1 MIPMISIQGKGV
13 STGVAIGPLYYYQRA
28 KSTIRRYEVEDVE
41 AEWARFKAAQE
52 KAIEQLG
59 ELAEKA
65 RAEAGDEAAL
75 LFETHQMMAEDMEYE
90 EAIQTAIQEMKLNA
104 EAAVTD
110 TAAQFAEMFA
120 AMEDA
125 YFQARAADVKD
136 VSGRIISALTG
147 VVQGGIDSPVP
158 VILAA
163 DDLAPSE
170 TVQLDKSKIL
180 GFVTEG
186 GSGSSHTAI
195 LARTMGIPA
204 IIGVGNQLKPEY
216 EGREVII
223 DGGTG
228 SVVVEADADTKAH
241 LLKKMEEQKKQRE
254 LLEQLKG
261 KPNETKDGQKIK
273 VFCNIGSPDDVPA
286 VLSNDAGGVGL
297 FRSEFLYLNCDDYP
311 TEDYQ
316 FEAYKKA
323 LSDMGGKEVVIRTL
337 DIGADK
343 QIAYFDMPK
352 EENPALGNRAL
363 RICLNRPEIFHTQ
376 LRALYRASAF
386 GKLGIMFPMVT
397 SVWEVKEARKM
408 CEQVKKE
415 LTAEGIPFSDDVEIG
430 IMIET
435 PAAVLMSDRLA
446 KVVDFFS
453 CGTNDLTQ
461 YTLACDRQNADLGR
475 FYNPHHP
482 AVLRALKMVCDNAH
496 KNGVWVGICGE
507 LGADLEL
514 TETFLSIGI
523 DELSVSP
530 RSVLPLRQKIRET
543 DVSAV
548 KEKLLADLMSDENT
562 L

>member
-1 MIPMISIQGKGV
+1 MISIQGKGV
-13 STGVAIGPLYYYQRA
+13 STGVAMGPLYFYTRA
-28 KSTIRRYEVEDVE
+28 KSTIRRIKVTDTE
-41 AEWARFKAAQE
+41 AEWGRFKAAQA

-59 ELAEKA
+59 ELYEKA
-65 RAEAGDEAAL
+65 LAEAGEEAAI
-75 LFETHQMMAEDMEYE
+75 LFETHQMMAEDDDYVESIE
-90 EAIQTAIQEMKLNA
+90 NLIKEDKLNA

-110 TAAQFAEMFA
+110 TAAQFADMFA
-120 AMEDA
+120 QMDDA
-125 YFQARAADVKD
+125 YMQARAADVKD
-136 VSGRIISALTG
+136 VSGRIIGILTG
-147 VVQGGIDSPVP
+147 VVQGGIDSDVP
-158 VILAA
+158 VVLAA

-180 GFVTEG
+180 GFITEG

-204 IIGVGNQLKPEY
+204 IIGVGKQVKAEY
-216 EGREVII
+216 EGRDVIV

-228 SVVVEADADTKAH
+228 SIIIDADEATRNVMMAKR
-241 LLKKMEEQKKQRE
+241 EEQIKQRK

-261 KPNETKDGQKIK
+261 QENITRDGQKIR
-273 VFCNIGSPDDVPA
+273 VYCNIGNPEDVST
-286 VLSNDAGGVGL
+286 VLSNDGGGVGL
-297 FRSEFLYLNCDDYP
+297 FRSEFLYLNCSDYP

-316 FEAYKKA
+316 FEAYRQV
-323 LSDMGGKEVVIRTL
+323 LSDMGDKEVIIRTL

-343 QIAYFDMPK
+343 QIDYFQMPK

-363 RICLNRPEIFHTQ
+363 RICLNRPEIFKTQ
-376 LRALYRASAF
+376 LRALYRASAY

-397 SVWEVKEARKM
+397 SVWEVKEAKKL
-408 CEQVKKE
+408 CEVVKKE
-415 LTAEGIPFSDDVEIG
+415 LEAEGKPFSPDVEIG

-435 PAAVLMSDRLA
+435 PAAAVMSDRLA
-446 KVVDFFS
+446 KLVDFFS

-461 YTLACDRQNADLGR
+461 YTLACDRQNNDLGR
-475 FYNPHHP
+475 FFNPHHP
-482 AVLRALKMVCDNAH
+482 AVLRLLKMVCDNAH

-543 DVSAV
+543 NVSAV
-548 KEKLLADLMSDENT
+548 KEKVLADLLGEGSAI
-562 L
+562 

>member
-1 MIPMISIQGKGV
+1 MISIQGKGV
-13 STGVAIGPLYYYQRA
+13 STGVAIGPLYFYQRA
-28 KSTIRRYEVEDVE
+28 QSTIRRYEVEDGD
-41 AEWARFKAAQE
+41 AEWARFKAAQA
-52 KAIEQLG
+52 KAVEQLG

-90 EAIQTAIQEMKLNA
+90 EAIQTAVQENRLNA

-110 TAAQFAEMFA
+110 TAAQFADMFA
-120 AMEDA
+120 SMEDP

-136 VSGRIISALTG
+136 VSSRIIAALTG

-180 GFVTEG
+180 GFITEG

-204 IIGVGNQLKPEY
+204 IIGVGDQLKPEY
-216 EGREVII
+216 EGKEVII
-223 DGGTG
+223 DGSTG
-228 SVVVEADADTKAH
+228 NVVIEADADAKLH
-241 LLKKMEEQKKQRE
+241 LMKKMEEQRKTRE
-254 LLEQLKG
+254 MLEQLKG
-261 KPNETKDGQKIK
+261 KPNETIDGRSMR

-286 VLSNDAGGVGL
+286 VLANDAGGVGL

-311 TEDYQ
+311 SEDYQ
-316 FEAYKKA
+316 FEAYKKV
-323 LSDMGGKEVVIRTL
+323 LSDMEGREVIIRTL

-343 QIAYFDMPK
+343 QIGYFDLPH

-363 RICLNRPEIFHTQ
+363 RICLNRPEIFRTQ
-376 LRALYRASAF
+376 LRALFRASAY

-408 CEQVKKE
+408 CDQVKAE
-415 LTAEGIPFSDDVEIG
+415 LTKEGIPFSDDVEIG

-435 PAAVLMSDRLA
+435 PAAAVMSDRLA

-475 FYNPHHP
+475 FFNPHHP
-482 AVLRALKMVCDNAH
+482 AVLRLLKMVCDNAH

-507 LGADLEL
+507 LGADLQL

-530 RSVLPLRQKIRET
+530 RSVLPLRQKIRE
-543 DVSAV
+543 VNLAV
-548 KEKLLADLMSDENT
+548 VKDKVLADLLSDET
-562 L
+562 AI

>member
-1 MIPMISIQGKGV
+1 MISIQGKGV
-13 STGVAIGPLYYYQRA
+13 STGVAIGPLYFFQRA
-28 KSTIRRYEVEDVE
+28 KSTIRRYEVADVE

-65 RAEAGDEAAL
+65 REEAGDEAAL

-90 EAIQTAIQEMKLNA
+90 ESIQTAIQETKLNA

-120 AMEDA
+120 SMDDP
-125 YFQARAADVKD
+125 YFQARSADVKD
-136 VSGRIISALTG
+136 VSGRIISILTG
-147 VVQGGIDSPVP
+147 VVQGGINSPVP

-180 GFVTEG
+180 GFITEG

-204 IIGVGNQLKPEY
+204 IIGVGDQMKPEY

-223 DGGTG
+223 DGSTG
-228 SVVVEADADTKAH
+228 GVVIEADADTRAH
-241 LLKKMEEQKKQRE
+241 LLKKMEEQKRQRE
-254 LLEQLKG
+254 LLEKLKG
-261 KPNETKDGQKIK
+261 LPNTTQDGQSIR
-273 VFCNIGSPDDVPA
+273 VYCNIGSPDDVAA

-297 FRSEFLYLNCDDYP
+297 FRSEFLYLNCDDFP
-311 TEDYQ
+311 SEDYQ
-316 FEAYKKA
+316 FEAYKKV

-343 QIAYFDMPK
+343 QIGYFNMPK

-363 RICLNRPEIFHTQ
+363 RICLNRPEIFRTQ
-376 LRALYRASAF
+376 LRALFRASAY

-408 CEQVKKE
+408 CDQVKAE
-415 LTAEGIPFSDDVEIG
+415 LTKEGIPFSDDVEIG

-507 LGADLEL
+507 LGADLSL

-543 DVSAV
+543 NLSQV
-548 KEKLLADLMSDENT
+548 KDKLLGELLSDENSI
-562 L
+562 

>member
-1 MIPMISIQGKGV
+1 MISIQGKGV
-13 STGVAIGPLYYYQRA
+13 STGVAIGPLYFYQRA

-65 RAEAGDEAAL
+65 REEAGDEAAL

-90 EAIQTAIQEMKLNA
+90 EAIQSAIQDMKLNA

-120 AMEDA
+120 SMDDP

-136 VSGRIISALTG
+136 VSGRIMSALTG
-147 VVQGGIDSPVP
+147 VAQGGINSPVP
-158 VILAA
+158 VVLAA

-204 IIGVGNQLKPEY
+204 IIGVGDQLKPEY

-223 DGGTG
+223 DGSTG

-241 LLKKMEEQKKQRE
+241 LLKKMEEQKRQRE
-254 LLEQLKG
+254 LLEKLKG
-261 KPNETKDGQKIK
+261 QPNETVDGKSIR
-273 VFCNIGSPDDVPA
+273 VYCNIGSPDDVAA

-297 FRSEFLYLNCDDYP
+297 FRSEFLYLNCDDFP

-316 FEAYKKA
+316 FEAYKKV
-323 LSDMGGKEVVIRTL
+323 LSDMDGKEVVIRTL

-343 QIAYFDMPK
+343 QIGYFNMPK

-363 RICLNRPEIFHTQ
+363 RICLNRPEIFRTQ
-376 LRALYRASAF
+376 LRALFRASAY

-408 CEQVKKE
+408 CDQVRAE
-415 LTAEGIPFSDDVEIG
+415 LTKEGIPFSDDVEIG

-507 LGADLEL
+507 LGADLSL

-530 RSVLPLRQKIRET
+530 RSVLPLRQKVRET
-543 DVSAV
+543 NLSEV
-548 KEKLLADLMSDENT
+548 KDKILGELLSDENSI
-562 L
+562 

>member
-1 MIPMISIQGKGV
+1 MITIQGKGV
-13 STGVAIGPLYYYQRA
+13 STGVAAGPLYFYQRA
-28 KSTIRRYEVEDVE
+28 KSTITRYQITDLE
-41 AEWARFKAAQE
+41 AEWARFKAAQA

-59 ELAEKA
+59 VLAEKA
-65 RAEAGDEAAL
+65 REEAGDEAAL
-75 LFETHQMMAEDMEYE
+75 LFETHQMMCEDLDYE
-90 EAIQTAIQEMKLNA
+90 EAIENGIKEELRNA
-104 EAAVTD
+104 EAVVTD
-110 TAAQFAEMFA
+110 VAAQFAEMFA
-120 AMEDA
+120 SMDDT
-125 YFQARAADVKD
+125 YMQARAADVKD
-136 VSGRIISALTG
+136 VSSRIIGILSG
-147 VVQGGIDSPVP
+147 VVQGGIDSDVP
-158 VILAA
+158 VVLAA

-180 GFVTEG
+180 GFVTAA

-204 IIGVGNQLKPEY
+204 IVGVGDQLKPEY
-216 EGREVII
+216 EGRSVII

-228 SVVVEADADTKAH
+228 NVVVDPDDPTRERLMAKRAELIKR
-241 LLKKMEEQKKQRE
+241 QE
-254 LLEQLKG
+254 LLNQLKG
-261 KPNETKDGQKIK
+261 LPNESKDGQKVRIY
-273 VFCNIGSPDDVPA
+273 CNIGNPEDVHS
-286 VLSNDAGGVGL
+286 VLENDGAGIGL
-297 FRSEFLYLNCDDYP
+297 FRSEFLYLNCDDFP
-311 TEDYQ
+311 SEDYQ
-316 FEAYKKA
+316 FEAYKKV

-343 QIAYFDMPK
+343 MIEYFKRPK

-363 RICLNRPEIFHTQ
+363 RICLNRPEIFRTQ
-376 LRALYRASAF
+376 LRALFRASAY

-408 CEQVKKE
+408 CDQVKAE
-415 LTAEGIPFSDDVEIG
+415 LTKEGIPFSDDVEIG

-507 LGADLEL
+507 LGADLSL

-543 DVSAV
+543 NLSQV
-548 KEKLLADLMSDENT
+548 KDKLLGELLSDENSI
-562 L
+562 

>member
-1 MIPMISIQGKGV
+1 MITIQGKGA

-28 KSTIRRYEVEDVE
+28 KSTIRRYQVDDVE
-41 AEWARFKAAQE
+41 AEWARFKEAQE

-65 RAEAGDEAAL
+65 RVEAGDEAAM
-75 LFETHQMMAEDMEYE
+75 LFETHQMMAEDMDYE
-90 EAIQTAIQEMKLNA
+90 EAIQSAIQDEKHNA

-110 TAAQFAEMFA
+110 TAAQFADMFA
-120 AMEDA
+120 TMDDP
-125 YFQARAADVKD
+125 YMQARAADVKD
-136 VSGRIISALTG
+136 VSNRIIGILTG
-147 VVQGGIDSPVP
+147 VVQGGINSPVP

-204 IIGVGNQLKPEY
+204 IIGVGNQMKPEY
-216 EGREVII
+216 EGREVIL
-223 DGGTG
+223 DGNTG
-228 SVVVEADADTKAH
+228 NVVVEADEATKSR
-241 LLKKMEEQKKQRE
+241 LLLKMEEQKKQQE
-254 LLEQLKG
+254 LLNQLKG
-261 KPNETKDGQKIK
+261 LPNETKDGHQIR
-273 VFCNIGSPDDVPA
+273 VYCNIGSPDDVPA
-286 VLSNDAGGVGL
+286 VLKNDAGGVGL

-311 TEDYQ
+311 SEEYQ

-323 LSDMGGKEVVIRTL
+323 LSDMGGREVVIRTL

-343 QIAYFDMPK
+343 QIGYFNLPH
-352 EENPALGNRAL
+352 EENPAMGNRAL

-386 GKLGIMFPMVT
+386 GKLSIMFPMVT
-397 SVWEVKEARKM
+397 SVWEVREAKKM
-408 CEQVKKE
+408 CDRVKKE
-415 LTAEGIPFSDDVEIG
+415 LTEEGIHFDEDVQVG

-435 PAAVLMSDRLA
+435 PAAALVSDRLA
-446 KVVDFFS
+446 KEVDFFS

-461 YTLACDRQNADLGR
+461 YTLACDRQNDDLGR
-475 FYNPHHP
+475 FFNPHHL
-482 AVLRALKMVCDNAH
+482 AVLRELKMVCDNAH
-496 KNGVWVGICGE
+496 KNGIWVGICGE
-507 LGADLEL
+507 LGADLKL

-530 RSVLPLRQKIRET
+530 RAVLPLRQKIRDT
-543 DVSAV
+543 NVAAV
-548 KEKLLADLMSDENT
+548 KDKIIADLLSDEGAIVG
-562 L
+562 

>member
-1 MIPMISIQGKGV
+1 M
-13 STGVAIGPLYYYQRA
+13 
-28 KSTIRRYEVEDVE
+28 
-41 AEWARFKAAQE
+41 
-52 KAIEQLG
+52 
-59 ELAEKA
+59 
-65 RAEAGDEAAL
+65 
-75 LFETHQMMAEDMEYE
+75 
-90 EAIQTAIQEMKLNA
+90 
-104 EAAVTD
+104 
-110 TAAQFAEMFA
+110 
-120 AMEDA
+120 
-125 YFQARAADVKD
+125 
-136 VSGRIISALTG
+136 
-147 VVQGGIDSPVP
+147 
-158 VILAA
+158 ILAA

-223 DGGTG
+223 DGSTG
-228 SVVVEADADTKAH
+228 KVVVGADEQTKQV
-241 LLKKMEEQKKQRE
+241 LMKKREDQIKMRKMLEE
-254 LLEQLKG
+254 LKG
-261 KPNETKDGQKIK
+261 KENVTKDGQKIK
-273 VFCNIGSPDDVPA
+273 VYCNIGDPEDVPP
-286 VLSNDAGGVGL
+286 VLNNDGGGIGL

-311 TEDYQ
+311 TEEYQ
-316 FEAYKKA
+316 FQAYKKV
-323 LSDMGGKEVVIRTL
+323 LSDMEGKEVVIRTL

-343 QIAYFDMPK
+343 QIDYFELPK

-363 RICLNRPEIFHTQ
+363 RICLNRPEIFRTQ
-376 LRALYRASAF
+376 LRALFRASAY

-415 LTAEGIPFSDDVEIG
+415 LDAEGIPYSPDVEIG

-435 PAAVLMSDRLA
+435 PAAAMMSDRLA
-446 KVVDFFS
+446 KLVDFFS

-461 YTLACDRQNADLGR
+461 YTLACDRQNNDLGR
-475 FYNPHHP
+475 FFNPHHP
-482 AVLRALKMVCDNAH
+482 AVLRLLKMVCDNAH

-543 DVSAV
+543 CVSAV
-548 KEKLLADLMSDENT
+548 REKILADLLGDEIRDN
-562 L
+562 

>member
-1 MIPMISIQGKGV
+1 MISIQGKGV
-13 STGVAIGPLYYYQRA
+13 STGVAMGPLYFYTRA
-28 KSTIRRYEVEDVE
+28 KSTIRRIKVTDTE
-41 AEWARFKAAQE
+41 AEWGRFKAAQA

-59 ELAEKA
+59 ELYEKA
-65 RAEAGDEAAL
+65 LAEAGEEAAM
-75 LFETHQMMAEDMEYE
+75 LFETHQMMAEDDDYVESIE
-90 EAIQTAIQEMKLNA
+90 NLIKEDKLNA

-110 TAAQFAEMFA
+110 TAAQFADMFA
-120 AMEDA
+120 QMDDT
-125 YFQARAADVKD
+125 YMQARAADVKD
-136 VSGRIISALTG
+136 VSGRIIGILTG

-180 GFVTEG
+180 GFITEG

-204 IIGVGNQLKPEY
+204 IIGVGDQLKPEY
-216 EGREVII
+216 EGRDCIVDGATGTVIL
-223 DGGTG
+223 
-228 SVVVEADADTKAH
+228 DADEATRNVMMAKR
-241 LLKKMEEQKKQRE
+241 EEQLKQQK

-261 KPNETKDGQKIK
+261 QENITKDGQKIK
-273 VFCNIGSPDDVPA
+273 VFCNIGNPEDVPV
-286 VLSNDAGGVGL
+286 VLSNDGGGVGL
-297 FRSEFLYLNCDDYP
+297 FRSEFLYLNCSDYP
-311 TEDYQ
+311 SEDYQ
-316 FEAYKKA
+316 FEAYKKV

-343 QIAYFDMPK
+343 QIDYFQMPK

-363 RICLNRPEIFHTQ
+363 RICLNRPEIFKTQ

-397 SVWEVKEARKM
+397 SVWEVKEAKKM

-415 LTAEGIPFSDDVEIG
+415 LTAEGKPFADDVQIG

-435 PAAVLMSDRLA
+435 PAAAVMSDRLA
-446 KVVDFFS
+446 KLVDFFS

-461 YTLACDRQNADLGR
+461 YTLACDRQNNDLGR
-475 FYNPHHP
+475 FFNPHHP
-482 AVLRALKMVCDNAH
+482 AVLRLLKMVCDNAH

-543 DVSAV
+543 TVGDV
-548 KEKLLADLMSDENT
+548 KEKILADLFSDEVT

>member
-1 MIPMISIQGKGV
+1 MILVQGKGV
-13 STGVAIGPLYYYQRA
+13 STGVAIGPLYFYQRA
-28 KSTIRRYEVEDVE
+28 KSTVTRYEVENAD
-41 AEWARFKAAQE
+41 AEWERFKAAQA

-65 RAEAGDEAAL
+65 RVEAGDEAAL

-90 EAIQTAIQEMKLNA
+90 EAIQTAIQETKINA

-110 TAAQFAEMFA
+110 TASQFAEMFA
-120 AMEDA
+120 SMDDP

-136 VSGRIISALTG
+136 VSNRIIAALTG
-147 VVQGGIDSPVP
+147 AVQGGIDSAVP

-170 TVQLDKSKIL
+170 TVQLDKAKIL
-180 GFVTEG
+180 GFITEG

-204 IIGVGNQLKPEY
+204 IIGVGDQLKPEY
-216 EGREVII
+216 AGKEVII
-223 DGGTG
+223 DGSTG
-228 SVVVEADADTKAH
+228 SVTIDADENTRTM
-241 LLKKMEEQKKQRE
+241 LLKKLEDQKKMRKM
-254 LLEQLKG
+254 LEQLKG
-261 KPNETKDGQKIK
+261 QPNVSKDGQGVK
-273 VFCNIGSPDDVPA
+273 VFCNIGGPDDVPA
-286 VLSNDAGGVGL
+286 VLANDAGGVGL
-297 FRSEFLYLNCDDYP
+297 FRSEFLYLNCDDFP
-311 TEDYQ
+311 SEDVQ
-316 FEAYKKA
+316 FEAYKKV

-343 QIAYFDMPK
+343 QIGYFNMPK

-376 LRALYRASAF
+376 LRALFRASAF

-397 SVWEVKEARKM
+397 SVWEVREAKKM
-408 CEQVKKE
+408 CDRVKAE
-415 LTAEGIPFSDDVEIG
+415 LTKEGIPFSEDVEIG

-446 KVVDFFS
+446 KEVNFFS

-475 FYNPHHP
+475 FYDPHHP

-507 LGADLEL
+507 LGADLAL

-530 RSVLPLRQKIRET
+530 RSVLPLRQKIREINVAAIK
-543 DVSAV
+543 DKV
-548 KEKLLADLMSDENT
+548 LADLLSDET
-562 L
+562 PL

>member
-1 MIPMISIQGKGV
+1 MISIQGKGV
-13 STGVAIGPLYYYQRA
+13 SNGVAVGPLYFYRRAESSISRYQ
-28 KSTIRRYEVEDVE
+28 IDNPE

-52 KAIEQLG
+52 KAIEELG

-65 RAEAGDEAAL
+65 REEAGDEAAM
-75 LFETHQMMAEDMEYE
+75 LFETHQMMAEDLDYE
-90 EAIQTAIQEMKLNA
+90 ESIQGLIQDDLLNA
-104 EAAVTD
+104 EAAVSD
-110 TAAQFAEMFA
+110 TADSFAEMFA
-120 AMEDA
+120 NMDDA
-125 YFQARAADVKD
+125 YFQARAADVRD
-136 VSGRIISALTG
+136 VSSRIIRILSGAA
-147 VVQGGIDSPVP
+147 QGGIDSPVP
-158 VILAA
+158 VVLAS

-204 IIGVGNQLKPEY
+204 IIGVGDQLKPEY

-223 DGGTG
+223 DGATG
-228 SVVVEADADTKAH
+228 NVVLDADELTRAV
-241 LLKKMEEQKKQRE
+241 LMKKLEEQKKAQE
-254 LLEQLKG
+254 MLEKLKG
-261 KPNETKDGQKIK
+261 LPNETKDGQKIK
-273 VFCNIGSPDDVPA
+273 IFCNIGSPDDVPS
-286 VLSNDAGGVGL
+286 VLQNDAGGVGL

-343 QIAYFDMPK
+343 QIDYFELPK

-363 RICLNRPEIFHTQ
+363 RICLNRPEIFRTQ
-376 LRALYRASAF
+376 LRALFRASVF

-397 SVWEVKEARKM
+397 SVWEVREAKKM
-408 CEQVKKE
+408 CDRVREE
-415 LTAEGIPFSDDVEIG
+415 LRSEGIPYSDDVEIG

-435 PAAVLMSDRLA
+435 PAAAVMSDRLA
-446 KVVDFFS
+446 KEVDFFS

-475 FYNPHHP
+475 FYDPHHP
-482 AVLRALKMVCDNAH
+482 AMLRLLKMVCDNAH

-507 LGADLEL
+507 LGADLAL

-530 RSVLPLRQKIRET
+530 RAVLPLREKVRSVNVSAIREK
-543 DVSAV
+543 VI
-548 KEKLLADLMSDENT
+548 ADLMSDENA